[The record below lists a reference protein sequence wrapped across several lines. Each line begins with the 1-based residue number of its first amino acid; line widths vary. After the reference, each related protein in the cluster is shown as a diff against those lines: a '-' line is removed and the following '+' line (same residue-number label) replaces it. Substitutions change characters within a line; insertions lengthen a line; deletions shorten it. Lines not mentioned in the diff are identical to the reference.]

1 MLPRGTILR
10 NRYRILHQLGRG
22 GMGTVYKAEDMSAA
36 SNPDAPPFIA
46 IKERRTEADSEQLRR
61 AFTRE
66 AQLLRYLSHPAL
78 PRVTDDFF
86 EKDGQ
91 FLVMEYVEGGNLTE
105 LLETHRRAFRGEQG
119 LPSWRVLSWADE
131 LLDALEYLHGQ
142 SEPVYHRDIKPDNVR
157 MTPGGNI
164 YLLDFGL
171 ARGKLVGQNTTTVYG
186 FSEPYSPREQ
196 MIGSDTDARSDLYS
210 LGATLYHLLAGEPP
224 VSAGHRD
231 AKIDRGEDDPLRPPH
246 HLNPTVPEVLSE
258 VIIRAMALRWRDRI
272 PSAAEMRRALRK
284 ARHEIDAAELNKEI
298 ARLQRERDEAE
309 RLSRQAEEAKRR
321 ADEATRQA
329 EEARRWAEVRLQEQ
343 LRDDRANQTEGGPVA
358 GAGQS
363 STAGG
368 DSDEAQANGDG
379 AEPAVTPL
387 NSFPPISSHSLLGLD
402 DDAPPASAAW
412 IAQDQKRRTFV
423 GDKYD
428 YYARKW
434 QEADAKGG
442 STSFN
447 WASFLG
453 GMFWMAYRKMYLNA
467 SLLLAG
473 ITALGLIE
481 SAVLAGTSRG
491 QTGSTGNCLYMGIW
505 VAIAMHAN
513 SMYRNFM
520 EKKLRRIEAMGLPP
534 DQENDLIRS
543 EGGTSVAGLLAFAML
558 WLATT
563 VIEVYLFF

>member
-1 MLPRGTILR
+1 MLPRGTILHK
-10 NRYRILHQLGRG
+10 RYRILHQLGRG
-22 GMGTVYKAEDMSAA
+22 GMGTVYKAEDMRAE
-36 SNPDAPPFIA
+36 SNVDGPPFIA

-61 AFTRE
+61 AFMRE

-86 EKDGQ
+86 ENDGQ
-91 FLVMEYVEGGNLTE
+91 FLVMEYVDGGNLTE

-157 MTPGGNI
+157 MTPEGNI

-196 MIGSDTDARSDLYS
+196 MIGSDTDARSDLYA

-246 HLNPTVPEVLSE
+246 QLNPTVPEVLSE

-309 RLSRQAEEAKRR
+309 RLSRQAEEAKRL

-329 EEARRWAEVRLQEQ
+329 EEARQRAEVRLQER
-343 LRDDRANQTEGGPVA
+343 LRDDRASQSGGGPVA

-363 STAGG
+363 STASD
-368 DSDEAQANGDG
+368 DSAEAQAHGGG
-379 AEPAVTPL
+379 AEPPAPSPH
-387 NSFPPISSHSLLGLD
+387 SFPPASSHGLLGLD
-402 DDAPPASAAW
+402 AAATPDSAAW
-412 IAQDQKRRTFV
+412 IAQDQKRRIFV

-434 QEADAKGG
+434 QESDAKGR

-447 WASFLG
+447 WGAFWGS
-453 GMFWMAYRKMYLNA
+453 MFWMAYRKMYLNA
-467 SLLLAG
+467 SLYLAG
-473 ITALGLIE
+473 VTALGMVE
-481 SAVLAGTSRG
+481 NAMLAGTRSTQRG
-491 QTGSTGNCLYMGIW
+491 GSCNCLYLIIGIIM
-505 VAIAMHAN
+505 ATYAN

-520 EKKLRRIEAMGLPP
+520 EKKLRRIEAEGLPP
-534 DQENDLIRS
+534 EQENDLILR
-543 EGGTSVAGLLAFAML
+543 EGGTSVAGLLAFVVL
-558 WLATT
+558 FLATT
-563 VIEVYLFF
+563 VIEVYLFS